1 MLKIFVNRI
10 YVLGLQKNETE
21 IHSAYKSILPLEK
34 TQMVLKE
41 GVGNS
46 QNDGKMESSLWKIL
60 NHSTIDAVS
69 RDIFKNHISIIR
81 EAYENTTNETV
92 LILEED
98 ARFPNWDQKKW
109 DNIENFLR
117 TYPTSWDIFYLGY
130 CNWPYF
136 SSLMVTKN
144 IVKVSSPL
152 TAHAYILNRNGMA
165 KILTTF
171 ENQNNL
177 YANMHI
183 DKFFLKIPNFRK
195 YAAFPMVSFQE
206 KCPGLYLKAC
216 DKLKCRILFST
227 FCKVNELISI
237 IVPYL
242 SIFTFTLIILLFVS
256 GRIKKKIQY
265 KQIKL

>member
-98 ARFPNWDQKKW
+98 ARFPNWNQKKW
-109 DNIENFLR
+109 DNIENFL
-117 TYPTSWDIFYLGY
+117 TKYPTSWDIFYLGY

-144 IVKVSSPL
+144 VVKVSSPL

-171 ENQNNL
+171 EQQKDF
-177 YANMHI
+177 YSNMHI
-183 DKFFLKIPNFRK
+183 DKFFLEIPKFRK

-227 FCKVNELISI
+227 FCKINEQISTI
-237 IVPYL
+237 IPPL
-242 SIFTFTLIILLFVS
+242 CIFLLTLTLLCVIS
-256 GRIKKKIQY
+256 KIKKKINHIN
-265 KQIKL
+265 K